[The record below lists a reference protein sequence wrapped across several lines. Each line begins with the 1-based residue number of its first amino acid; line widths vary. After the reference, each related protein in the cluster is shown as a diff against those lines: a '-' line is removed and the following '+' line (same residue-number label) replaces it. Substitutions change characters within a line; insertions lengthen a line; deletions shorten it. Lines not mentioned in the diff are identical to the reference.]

1 MTASAKKTVLR
12 FEDELGRL
20 QALLVDAASAFARG
34 KLGFARQLAI
44 AATNRGLA
52 AVRQYMDTT
61 EFRCHADGAG
71 RDAPVLGA
79 PRVQTAINGC
89 TAALASCGAIPADIR
104 ELTVEGLEQFKGAP
118 LGARRLL
125 ALFSAMAEIV
135 KADKPKGAC

>member
-1 MTASAKKTVLR
+1 MTAPARKTARR

-34 KLGFARQLAI
+34 KLTFARQLAI

-52 AVRQYMDTT
+52 VARQYLDTP
-61 EFRCHADGAG
+61 EFHSHADGAG
-71 RDAPVLGA
+71 GDAPVLRA
-79 PRVQTAINGC
+79 PRVQTALNGC
-89 TAALASCGAIPADIR
+89 VAALASCGAVPADIR
-104 ELTVEGLEQFKGAP
+104 ELTAEGLEQFKSAP